1 MFERDFP
8 GALEIKLEQNYRS
21 TTTILEAANGVISNN
36 TNRKGKILWS
46 GKGGGRP
53 IEFCLLEHESAEG
66 DFIATKIHEL
76 CMRERRSYDDFGVL
90 IRANYQI
97 RSIEESLL
105 AQDLPYRVSGG
116 QSFFQRKEIKDILAY
131 LRVAANPDDDVNLL
145 RIINTPRRG
154 IGRGT
159 VAALSEL
166 ARRNRSS
173 LWDAMM
179 RFRHSGASGQASLFQ
194 GADAGAGG
202 ISGLSG
208 IKAEVDAFIT
218 LIEESRTAL
227 LRGKAADENERGGDG
242 NDGKGDA
249 GKEGGGKQKLS
260 EKVRALVDRID
271 YWSYLISEHSK
282 NEKIA
287 RWKFLNI
294 ESFVRSIAAWESD
307 PDNSDPT
314 LYAWLNRVSLITRS
328 DGDDEERG
336 KVNLMTIHAAKGLE
350 FPVVFIAGAEEGI
363 IPSSRALDDA
373 EEADRALPLEEE
385 RRLFYVAITRAREK
399 LYITRCRKRR
409 RAQGQEDCLPS
420 PFLQEIPPHLVEE
433 MEAEEVLG
441 AEASDDLFARIK
453 SKFA

>member
-53 IEFCLLEHESAEG
+53 IELCTLEDEGAEG

-90 IRANYQI
+90 IRTNYQM
-97 RSIEESLL
+97 RSIEEALL
-105 AQDLPYRVSGG
+105 AQNLPYWVSGG

-194 GADAGAGG
+194 GADAGPGG
-202 ISGLSG
+202 ISG

-227 LRGKAADENERGGDG
+227 LRGKAGDEQERGEDG
-242 NDGKGDA
+242 NDGKGEH
-249 GKEGGGKQKLS
+249 GKGGGGKQKLS

-307 PDNSDPT
+307 PDNLEPT
-314 LYAWLNRVSLITRS
+314 LYAWLNRVSLINRN
-328 DGDDEERG
+328 DGDDEDRG

-373 EEADRALPLEEE
+373 EDSGRELPLEEE
-385 RRLFYVAITRAREK
+385 RRLFYVAITRARDK

-420 PFLQEIPPHLVEE
+420 PFLQEIPPRLVEE

-441 AEASDDLFARIK
+441 AEASDDLFARIR